1 MQVSKITLTNFKGG
15 KLPQA
20 VKKAAKPVTEEV
32 KPVKPD
38 FSVYAYGVPTGDM
51 PKAINTAKEAVA
63 PANYYPYSTP
73 IKNRENGAKIV
84 EDVADKKDTSH
95 DYLSASMHISK

>member
-32 KPVKPD
+32 KPD
-38 FSVYAYGVPTGDM
+38 FNVYAYGVPTGDM
-51 PKAINTAKEAVA
+51 PKSIIKAKEAA
-63 PANYYPYSTP
+63 TPANYYPYSTP
-73 IKNRENGAKIV
+73 ITQSETTLVDAAK
-84 EDVADKKDTSH
+84 EDTIAKDNKFYE
-95 DYLSASMHISK
+95 YLSASMQIKK

>member
-32 KPVKPD
+32 KPD

-51 PKAINTAKEAVA
+51 PKAAKTAKEAVA

>member
-20 VKKAAKPVTEEV
+20 VKKAAKPVAEEI
-32 KPVKPD
+32 KPD

-73 IKNRENGAKIV
+73 IKNTENSAKMV
-84 EDVADKKDTSH
+84 EDVADKNDKSH
-95 DYLSASMHISK
+95 DYLSASMHIIKK

>member
-20 VKKAAKPVTEEV
+20 VKKAAKPVTEEI
-32 KPVKPD
+32 KPD

-51 PKAINTAKEAVA
+51 PKAINTAKEALFELF
-63 PANYYPYSTP
+63 T
-73 IKNRENGAKIV
+73 
-84 EDVADKKDTSH
+84 ADEQTEKLDESEE
-95 DYLSASMHISK
+95 